1 MLSFRTASVTNVPGH
16 TASSTCCLLRSCP
29 GYSSSN
35 LRTAN
40 AFGRRVIAR
49 ASSQRHS
56 FLRSRRNRPKLISEA
71 MHGRRPFDRHLVFSW
86 IASITS
92 RLQLFYLGFKTPYL
106 RRDIG
111 HNRAG
116 LTTETPPQHH
126 HHLMTEAQYAPY
138 SACIQGSAEAS
149 AYWPRTKKKK
159 EGISM

>member
-86 IASITS
+86 IASMTS
-92 RLQLFYLGFKTPYL
+92 RLQLFYLGFKTRYL

-138 SACIQGSAEAS
+138 SACIKAALKPAPIGQELK
-149 AYWPRTKKKK
+149 RRRK
-159 EGISM
+159 EFP